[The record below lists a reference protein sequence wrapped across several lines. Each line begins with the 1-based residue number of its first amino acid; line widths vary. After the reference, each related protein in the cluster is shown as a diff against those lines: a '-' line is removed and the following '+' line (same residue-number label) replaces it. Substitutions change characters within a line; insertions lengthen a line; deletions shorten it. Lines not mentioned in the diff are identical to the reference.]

1 MLLRGVYT
9 QAQEPHNGTSGE
21 YTTEFPSL
29 PPPRRHLSFD
39 DDTQRSTPVMRDG
52 EVGAARSG
60 PRLNSSCP
68 SSGGRGR
75 GRGRV
80 SVSISG
86 TPDVSVPSV
95 GGGGSRA
102 SGGSVPLRGFGRGSA
117 SHDRHTRAAASPL
130 NDEQSTVHR
139 LRSGRHINSTAG
151 GTKSKT
157 YYSGQQK
164 QGRIDDMMRDKTQQ
178 KQ

>member
-39 DDTQRSTPVMRDG
+39 DTQRSTPVMRDG

-68 SSGGRGR
+68 SSGSRGR
-75 GRGRV
+75 GRGRF
-80 SVSISG
+80 
-86 TPDVSVPSV
+86 
-95 GGGGSRA
+95 
-102 SGGSVPLRGFGRGSA
+102 LSA
-117 SHDRHTRAAASPL
+117 SAAPPMSAS
-130 NDEQSTVHR
+130 QV
-139 LRSGRHINSTAG
+139 SGEVSSEPVVAVCPSAVSAVAVYRTIVTPELPPTPPPSPTPA
-151 GTKSKT
+151 
-157 YYSGQQK
+157 Q
-164 QGRIDDMMRDKTQQ
+164 R
-178 KQ
+178 